1 MKSYLLLAA
10 LACGAGSYAQSAS
23 DTLLLHFDYNRAD
36 LTVASQE
43 ALRQWK
49 EVHAGT
55 AIVLRG
61 HCDFRGSH
69 AYNDALSQ
77 RRVAAVRDYL
87 ISSGFSA
94 DNIGSIEALGERA
107 PLNTNSTEA
116 EMAVNRR
123 VELIWQ
129 PPVVSVVPPD
139 TISNTVTQL
148 RNQIDSLKE
157 GESIRLPHVNFYGG
171 RHVFLPESLASL
183 DALLKIMQEHPTMQV
198 EIQGHI
204 CCFRGEID
212 GFDHDSNDYNL
223 SVNRARAVQTFLIR
237 NGIDPLR
244 LSAKGFGGTQPLVSP
259 ERTEDDRTANR
270 RVEIKILKK

>member
-10 LACGAGSYAQSAS
+10 LACGAGSFAQSS
-23 DTLLLHFDYNRAD
+23 GDTLNLHFDYNRAD
-36 LTVASQE
+36 LTVASKQ
-43 ALRQWK
+43 ALSQWK
-49 EVHAGT
+49 ESHAGT

-87 ISSGFSA
+87 LSSGFSA
-94 DNIGSIEALGERA
+94 ENISNSEALGERS
-107 PLNTNSTEA
+107 PLNTNSNEE
-116 EMAVNRR
+116 EMAANRR
-123 VELIWQ
+123 VELIWK
-129 PPVVSVVPPD
+129 PPVVSVVSPD
-139 TISNTVTQL
+139 TISTVTQL

-171 RHVFLPESLASL
+171 RHVFLPESLAAL
-183 DALLKIMQEHPTMQV
+183 DALLKVMQDHPTMQV

-223 SVNRARAVQTFLIR
+223 SINRAKAVQTFLIR

-244 LSAKGFGGTQPLVSP
+244 LSARGFGGTQPLVSP